1 MQYLLEL
8 LKILLPSVVV
18 FLTAYYLIKNFLETQ
33 QKNKML
39 ELQLS
44 NKQTILPVRLQAY
57 ERVLLLLERISP
69 ENIVMRIR
77 KPDMTAADLQ
87 VALVNEVRNEFDHNL
102 SQQLYLSDDAWYMV
116 KSAKEEVI
124 RIINNA
130 YGKMGEND
138 KANQMS
144 KTIFNDLMNVQKH
157 PTEPAI
163 QRLKQEAQQMF

>member
-18 FLTAYYLIKNFLETQ
+18 FLTAYYLINNFLETQ

-124 RIINNA
+124 RIIN
-130 YGKMGEND
+130 
-138 KANQMS
+138 
-144 KTIFNDLMNVQKH
+144 
-157 PTEPAI
+157 
-163 QRLKQEAQQMF
+163 